1 MPSNLPVI
9 RVRTN
14 EDTVIKIKY
23 VAKCDKKSLSKE
35 IESLIF
41 KRIEEFESEHGEIKI
56 EQMNLSEIAQDIQD
70 RLTKSPPYG
79 DCILD
84 DNTINELYNRYEI
97 YQDEITKEEF
107 EKIVSKYTKFKEGKV
122 IINLDKVIK
131 GVKDLFD
138 RKCQSI

>member
-23 VAKCDKKSLSKE
+23 VAKYDKKSLSKE

-70 RLTKSPPYG
+70 RLTKKPPYG

-97 YQDEITKEEF
+97 YHDEITKEEF